1 MVTIYLKACKQ
12 EPRHLPMVVGW
23 TVDVVAGGFAVVHP
37 GGSASEG
44 CSMQFDAP
52 TAKVMSSRAMSPV

>member
-1 MVTIYLKACKQ
+1 
-12 EPRHLPMVVGW
+12 MVVGLA
-23 TVDVVAGGFAVVHP
+23 VAVVVGGAAVVHP

-52 TAKVMSSRAMSPV
+52 TVKVMSSRAMSPV